1 MISKVEEDRRAAI
14 SIIDAGGEEV
24 SYNIIYIM

>member
-1 MISKVEEDRRAAI
+1 MTCQWRHFEEDRRAVI

-24 SYNIIYIM
+24 NNT